1 MAAITAWVAIWW
13 LSEAVHLGVTSFLP
27 FILIPSLGI
36 ADSKIIA
43 AQYMDQTLFLF
54 IGGFLLAFAI
64 ERWSLHRRIAL
75 GILSRLGKN
84 PPTLLLGV
92 MITTFLISM
101 WVSNTATTL
110 MLISAVLAV
119 IYQAEQHTENQ
130 TERDR
135 FAKVILLGL
144 AYSASIG
151 GMGTLV
157 GTPPNMV
164 FYRMY
169 TDEFPGARDMDFIS
183 WSKVALPVSILLLGV
198 TYLVLRFLFMRGLK
212 EMKFDQHYF
221 TRAYSTLGKLSFEE
235 KIVSIVFGITAV
247 LWFTRTDIDFGSFK
261 FLGWENLF
269 GKNASYVTDSTV
281 AIVMSVILFL
291 IPSGNKKGA
300 TILSWEEA
308 KKLPFSIILLFGS
321 GFALAKGFE
330 ISGLSNWLAG
340 NLIFLKD
347 ANPIIIIGG
356 ICLFVCV
363 ISEFASNVASIQL
376 ALPILISLHKATDLH
391 PLMLMVPATLAASL
405 GFMMPVA
412 TAPNTI
418 VFGSGRLR
426 AKDMLRAGSVL
437 DIAGILMITLFSALL
452 GLISWK

>member
-84 PPTLLLGV
+84 PATLLLGV

-119 IYQAEQHTENQ
+119 IYQAEQHTDNQ

-169 TDEFPGARDMDFIS
+169 TEEFPGARDMDFIS

-212 EMKFDQHYF
+212 EMKYDQYYF
-221 TRAYSTLGKLSFEE
+221 TRTYSTLGKLSFEE

-247 LWFTRTDIDFGSFK
+247 LWFTRTDIDFGTFK

-291 IPSGNKKGA
+291 IPSRNEKGA

-356 ICLFVCV
+356 ICLIVCV

-426 AKDMLRAGSVL
+426 TKDMLRAGSVL
-437 DIAGILMITLFSALL
+437 DIAGILIITLFSALL
-452 GLISWK
+452 GMILWK